1 MSALTLG
8 SLFDGSGG
16 FPLAAK
22 MVGIKPMWASEVDP
36 FAIRVTRKN
45 LPEVR
50 HVGDINLLD
59 GGRLQPVDVIT
70 FGSPCQDLSIAGK
83 RSGIDGSRSSLF
95 YQAVRIIEEMRQATH
110 GAYPRYAVW
119 ENVPGVFSSNHG
131 ADFAAVL
138 QAFIEVS
145 CQQTPCIPV
154 PETSWATSGYVLAD
168 GTSLAWRVLDAQFF
182 GVPQRRR
189 RIFLVADFAGQS
201 APEILFE
208 PQSSTRNPDASKEEK
223 QNPARAINPSTTGN
237 QCGALTLRMRAGKP
251 GGGKGPLIQHDLS
264 GTLGTGA
271 DQVLFEPS
279 MQVMLDYHP
288 NDSRIEIGDQV
299 TSQTLT
305 SRMGT
310 GGGNVPL
317 LLDQPVYGINSVHD
331 NRKYGG
337 ECGYETTVAKTLDLA
352 GGNPAC
358 NQGGMVILEPI
369 YASSKSDHFTRATT
383 NVSGALLASDSH
395 QPPIVANTMLR
406 PRKLTPLECSRLQG
420 FPDYWCDNLTN
431 VDPDEDEIRYWEG
444 VWKNWNLGRGVKPKT
459 RSQITTW
466 LKTAPTDSAQYKLW
480 GNGVALPVVKYV
492 LNRLQKAANTTG

>member
-22 MVGIKPMWASEVDP
+22 MVGIKPMSASEVDP

-145 CQQTPCIPV
+145 CQQTPRIPV

-168 GTSLAWRVLDAQFF
+168 GTSLAWRVLDAQFC
-182 GVPQRRR
+182 GLSCKCRTIR
-189 RIFLVADFAGQS
+189 
-201 APEILFE
+201 
-208 PQSSTRNPDASKEEK
+208 TR
-223 QNPARAINPSTTGN
+223 
-237 QCGALTLRMRAGKP
+237 
-251 GGGKGPLIQHDLS
+251 
-264 GTLGTGA
+264 
-271 DQVLFEPS
+271 
-279 MQVMLDYHP
+279 
-288 NDSRIEIGDQV
+288 DSI
-299 TSQTLT
+299 
-305 SRMGT
+305 
-310 GGGNVPL
+310 
-317 LLDQPVYGINSVHD
+317 
-331 NRKYGG
+331 
-337 ECGYETTVAKTLDLA
+337 
-352 GGNPAC
+352 
-358 NQGGMVILEPI
+358 
-369 YASSKSDHFTRATT
+369 
-383 NVSGALLASDSH
+383 
-395 QPPIVANTMLR
+395 
-406 PRKLTPLECSRLQG
+406 
-420 FPDYWCDNLTN
+420 
-431 VDPDEDEIRYWEG
+431 
-444 VWKNWNLGRGVKPKT
+444 
-459 RSQITTW
+459 
-466 LKTAPTDSAQYKLW
+466 
-480 GNGVALPVVKYV
+480 
-492 LNRLQKAANTTG
+492 